1 MSKFNY
7 GRGFNETNSIRIVWA
22 IDDVRV
28 AQKNLPEEYHEIELT
43 DDECMEILENVE
55 DNHCANIGI
64 SWTEIESETSDYIED
79 MMNVD

>member
-1 MSKFNY
+1 MSKLNY
-7 GRGFNETNSIRIVWA
+7 GGDFNETNSIRIVWA

-55 DNHCANIGI
+55 DNYCAAIGL
-64 SWTEIESETSDYIED
+64 SWAEIESETSDYIDD
-79 MMNVD
+79 MINVD